1 MRLRSGL
8 PVPTS
13 STLLDQTP
21 WRYRPTSPSPGGNGP
36 PCDGSEVSVPGS
48 ADVSADRGD
57 QRGKAFLRVRGAMLE
72 TCGSQGGMSLRGSCS
87 HEVLKQADVGASV
100 GKAPQ
105 DVHRRTKPN
114 KP

>member
-8 PVPTS
+8 PVTTS

-21 WRYRPTSPSPGGNGP
+21 GRYRPTSPSPGGKGP
-36 PCDGSEVSVPGS
+36 PCEGSEVSVPGS

-72 TCGSQGGMSLRGSCS
+72 TCGSLVGMYLPVSSS

-100 GKAPQ
+100 GKAHQ
-105 DVHRRTKPN
+105 DVHRSS
-114 KP
+114 